1 MSREY
6 PAVYREHTNG
16 KEIAASLLSVSEF
29 TVCKQAKALVERF
42 GDYDLEAM
50 RLEDEG
56 ALLAILAILPYREFV
71 GLSVNIEDAAE
82 QIFADPDLDKTSE
95 DMPEIIELVE
105 GITVEDALLLMQFM
119 MQEAED

>member
-1 MSREY
+1 MILDKPMSVATPNTV
-6 PAVYREHTNG
+6 PAG
-16 KEIAASLLSVSEF
+16 LLPVSEF
-29 TVCKQAKALVERF
+29 TICKQAKALVNRF
-42 GDYDLEAM
+42 GDYGLEAM
-50 RLEDEG
+50 RPEDEG